1 MVHEEIEYIQPVVK
15 TATTS
20 TTAATASIQTGGF
33 IDKFQLSRT
42 LLFDM
47 ALFAGIGFLAGFLIR
62 RFAGYLVAF
71 VLFGIA
77 LIILQEM
84 EIIMMHVNTGHL
96 FQTLGIPV
104 TSNFS
109 NELIVPLVIEWV
121 KAHMVVTITGIVGF
135 LLGLQAG

>member
-1 MVHEEIEYIQPVVK
+1 MVHEGIEYIQPVVK
-15 TATTS
+15 TATTN
-20 TTAATASIQTGGF
+20 TAVATAPIKTGGL

-42 LLFDM
+42 LFFDM
-47 ALFAGIGFLAGFLIR
+47 ALFAGIGFLSGFLIR

-84 EIIMMHVNTGHL
+84 EIIMMHVNTGQL
-96 FQTLGIPV
+96 FQILGIPV
-104 TSNFS
+104 TNNFS

-121 KAHMVVTITGIVGF
+121 KVHMIVTITGVVGF